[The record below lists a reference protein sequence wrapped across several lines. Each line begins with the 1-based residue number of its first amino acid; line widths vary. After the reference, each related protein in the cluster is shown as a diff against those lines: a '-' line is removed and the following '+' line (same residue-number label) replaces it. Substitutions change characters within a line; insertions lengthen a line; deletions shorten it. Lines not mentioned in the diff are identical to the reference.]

1 MDTNSLYSLTALTL
15 SLVTLFISAAVPP
28 ILNTMNPDDIQVLIL
43 QNFATVYYDLRFF
56 VNNFFTKGIDDL
68 SVERPKSTQIMHQNI
83 ANVYF
88 TIRYPGTVIK
98 VLLNYVL
105 F

>member
-1 MDTNSLYSLTALTL
+1 M
-15 SLVTLFISAAVPP
+15 
-28 ILNTMNPDDIQVLIL
+28 NTDDIQVLIL

-88 TIRYPGTVIK
+88 TIRYPGTVG
-98 VLLNYVL
+98 LLL
-105 F
+105 FLVNVANGGSGSRHYLY